1 MRLSLR
7 RMGSLT
13 QSASTPLTEEACDIR
28 AGVKR
33 CEVTSSSATT
43 ASGPAAAAAP
53 PLSWSFSGTE
63 RYFQK

>member
-1 MRLSLR
+1 
-7 RMGSLT
+7 MGSLT

-28 AGVKR
+28 AGVNR

-43 ASGPAAAAAP
+43 SGPAAAP
-53 PLSWSFSGTE
+53 PPSWSFSGAA